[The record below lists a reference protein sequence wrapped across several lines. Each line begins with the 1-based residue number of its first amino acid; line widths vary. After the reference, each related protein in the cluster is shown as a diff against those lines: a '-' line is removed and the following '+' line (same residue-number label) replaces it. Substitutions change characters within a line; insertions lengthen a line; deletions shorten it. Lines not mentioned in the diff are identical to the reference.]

1 MAKSCS
7 LVGVASVSALTN
19 KYTIILLGSEPIS
32 LGLRGKHKYGDR
44 EGARESTRL
53 DNEVASEVRLFDG
66 QLKES
71 CRGGRMRMGFS
82 HYLPSLPLLLRFELR
97 QRAHLAFMAG
107 MKPIGVKF

>member
-32 LGLRGKHKYGDR
+32 LGLRGKHKYG
-44 EGARESTRL
+44 E
-53 DNEVASEVRLFDG
+53 
-66 QLKES
+66 LKES

-97 QRAHLAFMAG
+97 QRAYLAFMAG